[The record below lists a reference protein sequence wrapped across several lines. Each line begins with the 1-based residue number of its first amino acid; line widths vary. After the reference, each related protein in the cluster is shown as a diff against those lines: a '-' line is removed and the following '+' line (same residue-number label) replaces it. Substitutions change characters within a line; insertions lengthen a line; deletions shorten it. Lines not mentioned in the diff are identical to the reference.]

1 MGFFK
6 YTYYN
11 MKIKVINE
19 KFSVKNSSIIA
30 NDYNTCMCSAYNVI
44 KCTYQ
49 CLNVREQFLHREK
62 ATLKAQLPLYLIM

>member
-44 KCTYQ
+44 NCTY
-49 CLNVREQFLHREK
+49 
-62 ATLKAQLPLYLIM
+62 